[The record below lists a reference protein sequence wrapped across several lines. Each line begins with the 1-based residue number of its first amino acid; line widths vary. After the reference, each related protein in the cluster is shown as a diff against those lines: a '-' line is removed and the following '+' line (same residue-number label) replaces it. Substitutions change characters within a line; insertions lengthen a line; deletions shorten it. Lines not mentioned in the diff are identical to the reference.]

1 MAAKYLDS
9 TGLAYFWE
17 KIKAAFGISIDA
29 QTIALYAALGWDP
42 PSDST
47 TDTAIDQST
56 IDLYES
62 LGWSEE

>member
-1 MAAKYLDS
+1 MAVKYLDS

-17 KIKAAFGISIDA
+17 KIKEAFGVTIDA
-29 QTIALYAALGWDP
+29 QTIALYANMGWTP
-42 PSDST
+42 PSDSR
-47 TDTAIDQST
+47 TDFTIDQST